1 MKMKKLLLSSLL
13 FAGST
18 AYAADSFIVRDI
30 QFEGLQRVA
39 VGAALLSIPIQAGDR
54 IDESELG
61 MIVRGLYSS
70 GNFEDIKV
78 VRDNSTIIVQ
88 VKERPTIASITLS
101 GNKSVKDAMLTENL
115 EASRIR
121 IGEGLDRSM
130 LSAIEKGLEDF
141 YYSIGKYN
149 ARVKSVV
156 TPLPNNRVDLKF
168 VFSEGLPALIQQIN
182 IVGAKAYSS
191 AELVSRFSLKDDV
204 PWWNII
210 GNRKYQKQL
219 LAADL
224 EELQNFYFERGY
236 ARFVINSAQ
245 VSLSPDKNSI
255 YITININ
262 EGNQYKLS
270 DVELRG
276 KLSEYQ
282 KEIQNIINTKSR
294 LNKTYNGKD
303 ITEMEEEIKKLLSG
317 YGYAFP
323 LVATQTDI
331 NDSDNTVK
339 LFVNVDVGNRFYVR
353 KVNIMGN
360 DITKD
365 SVVRRELRQLE
376 GSWLSG
382 QAVELG
388 KERLNRTGFF
398 STVDVKTEKVPGTED
413 QVDITYKV
421 AERNTGSV
429 NLGLGIGTET
439 GVSFTVGLEQDNW
452 LGTGNSVSINSSATE
467 SNKVV
472 EVAVT
477 DPYFTV
483 NGVSLGGRIF
493 YNVYDADRD
502 NADISVYSSKR
513 YGAGLTMG
521 FPLSELSSL
530 RMGLDYIHTDLS
542 NMNPQ
547 ISMWRYF
554 DSMEESKD
562 PTKQARFTA
571 QDIMLSASWIYN
583 SLDRGFFP
591 TSGLKTIATVKAT
604 LPILDN
610 EYYKASLDASYY
622 YPLDFDRKWVLL
634 ARGRAGFADGFGNK
648 EVPFYDN
655 FYAGGTTVLRGFK
668 YNSVGPKAVYYSGSC
683 APASLEKCVASKD
696 SVGGN
701 AIAFGSLEMIVPSF
715 FVGDKYKDN
724 VRTSFFVDAGTV
736 WDTNWKSINNNIPDY
751 SKSNTIRVSGGIAV
765 QWMSPL
771 GPLVFSY
778 ALPIKKL
785 DGDEAEQFQ
794 FNIGTTW

>member
-1 MKMKKLLLSSLL
+1 MKKLLLSSLL

-61 MIVRGLYSS
+61 MIVRGLYAS

-78 VRDNSTIIVQ
+78 VRDSNDAVIVQ

-101 GNKSVKDAMLTENL
+101 GNKSVKDAMLTQNL
-115 EASRIR
+115 EASHIR
-121 IGEGLDRSM
+121 LGEGLDRSI
-130 LSAIEKGLEDF
+130 LSAIERSLEDF

-156 TPLPNNRVDLKF
+156 TPLPNNRVDVKF
-168 VFSEGLPALIQQIN
+168 IFNEGLSALIQQIN

-204 PWWNII
+204 AWWNFFS
-210 GNRKYQKQL
+210 NRKYQKQL

-236 ARFVINSAQ
+236 ARFNINSAQ

-262 EGNQYKLS
+262 EGEQYKLTG
-270 DVELRG
+270 VELRG
-276 KLSEYQ
+276 RFSQYKDELQKVIDSKL
-282 KEIQNIINTKSR
+282 R
-294 LNKTYNGKD
+294 LNRFYDGKNVTEVEDELKKT
-303 ITEMEEEIKKLLSG
+303 LSS

-323 LVATQTDI
+323 MVVTQTEI
-331 NDSDNTVK
+331 NDDDKTVK
-339 LFVNVDVGNRFYVR
+339 LYVNIDVGNRFYVR
-353 KVNIMGN
+353 KINIEGN
-360 DITKD
+360 DLTKD
-365 SVVRRELRQLE
+365 SVVRRELRQME
-376 GSWLSG
+376 GAWLSG
-382 QAVELG
+382 EALELG
-388 KERLNRTGFF
+388 KTRLNRTGYFD
-398 STVDVKTEKVPGTED
+398 SVEVVTDKVPGTED

-421 AERNTGSV
+421 SERNTGSI

-439 GVSFTVGLEQDNW
+439 GVSFNVGLEQDNW
-452 LGTGNSVSINSSATE
+452 LGTGKSVSINSSMTN
-467 SNKVV
+467 SDKVA
-472 EVAVT
+472 ELAIT

-493 YNVYDADRD
+493 YNTYDADND
-502 NADISVYSSKR
+502 KADVSVYSSKR
-513 YGAGLTMG
+513 YGLGLTTG
-521 FPLSELSSL
+521 FPLSEESSL
-530 RMGLDYIHTDLS
+530 RFGLDYINTKLS

-547 ISMWRYF
+547 VGMWRYF
-554 DSMEESKD
+554 DSMGKAK
-562 PTKQARFTA
+562 PKNKQATFKA
-571 QDIMLSASWIYN
+571 QDLMLSASWIYN
-583 SLDRGFFP
+583 SLDRGYFP
-591 TSGLKTIATVKAT
+591 TSGLRTSVSAKVA

-610 EYYKASLDASYY
+610 EYYKASVDLSYY
-622 YPLDFDRKWVLL
+622 YPLDFDRKWVILT
-634 ARGRAGFADGFGNK
+634 RGRLGYANGFGDK

-655 FYAGGTTVLRGFK
+655 FYAGGTTILRGFK

-683 APASLEKCVASKD
+683 APNSLDKCVASQD

-715 FVGDKYKDN
+715 FVSDKYKDN
-724 VRTSFFVDAGTV
+724 VRTSFFIDAGTV
-736 WDTNWKSINNNIPDY
+736 WDTNWKSFNDTIPDY
-751 SKSNTIRVSGGIAV
+751 SKANTIRVSGGIAV

-778 ALPIKKL
+778 ALPIKKV
-785 DGDEAEQFQ
+785 DGDEKEQFQ